1 VIAYPSSEYGH
12 KILVFELEGFEVGIS
27 GLGAAV
33 LAPLWDKKLE
43 FGILSSWVNG
53 RGRFIFL
60 SQVKSTISLQGAAD
74 NAILLFDAKNKG
86 EHTWGLSDM
95 EVCVDG
101 EVQKTS
107 SRGLNEKSARPCFG
121 AQNEAERVLSVAPST
136 FSTCFQSNHERRLT
150 AIAWNLFDLTR

>member
-1 VIAYPSSEYGH
+1 VLIALIAFPSSEYGH

-27 GLGAAV
+27 GLGTAV

-43 FGILSSWVNG
+43 FGILSSRVNG

-107 SRGLNEKSARPCFG
+107 SHFWTKS
-121 AQNEAERVLSVAPST
+121 QRVLVLARKMK
-136 FSTCFQSNHERRLT
+136 QSEYCL
-150 AIAWNLFDLTR
+150 